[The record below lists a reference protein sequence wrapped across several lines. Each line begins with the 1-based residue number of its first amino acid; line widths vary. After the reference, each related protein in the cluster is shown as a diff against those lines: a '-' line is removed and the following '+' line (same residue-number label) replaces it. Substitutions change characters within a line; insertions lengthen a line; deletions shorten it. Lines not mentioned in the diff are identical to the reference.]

1 LAEYAAASGI
11 APPPVRIY
19 CFGGDAVP
27 DQTFEQVKA
36 ALRPEYFTNGY
47 GPTETVVTP
56 MLWKVPVSQQCE
68 AAYAPIGRAVGARSL
83 YVLDEDLNPLPP
95 GFAGELYIGG
105 YGVARGYHGRADL
118 TCERFVPNPFAA
130 GERLYRSGDLVRL
143 RQDGVVDY
151 VGRIDH
157 QVKVRGFRIELGEVE
172 ASLRQLEGVTD
183 ALVIARDN
191 ASGKQLIG
199 YVVMPTG
206 EDVGDEL
213 KAGLRASL
221 PEYMVP
227 AQIVCLSAF
236 PVTPNGKLDRKA
248 LPEPDFKSEEYV
260 APRNEQET
268 LLAEIWTQVL
278 QVEQVGITDNFF
290 ELGGD
295 SILSLQVI
303 SRVRNHPTLQMDL
316 KLRDLMR
323 YQTIAGIVEQN
334 VTKEG
339 AGQPLVDVTQV
350 AGEGLFNL
358 LPIQEWFFAEGMS
371 EAHHYNQ
378 SLLLSARQPLDLD
391 ALEQALG
398 WIEQHH
404 DSLRLRFTQENGR
417 WLQRYCTATEQGD
430 AVLWRREA
438 ENSEQVE
445 ALANLAQRSLKLD
458 DGPVWRVMHVA
469 LPDGQARLLVVIHH
483 LVVDTVSWRIL
494 LDDLKTAYEA
504 CVQGLAPQLPIR
516 TSSYRSFAEA
526 LQAKAPAIAEQELA
540 YWLEQLDQPG
550 VDLPCDNYR
559 GKNQVRQQAQARL
572 KLSREHT
579 EQLLKQAPAVYR
591 TQIND
596 LLLSALGRA
605 LCRWSGQPS
614 ALILLE
620 GHGREDLFE
629 SIDLSRSL
637 GWFTSMFPVRLRPDS
652 DDIGRSI
659 IDVQAQLA
667 AVPQKGIGYGVL
679 RHLAGAEVSRQ
690 LADLPQARVTFNY
703 LGQFDQSFDEQA
715 LLVPALEETGDNYS
729 LKANLGNWLEIV
741 GQVYDGQ
748 LALRCIYSSQRYRA
762 GTMDALMQDYQRELE
777 ALIEHCMARVG

>member
-1 LAEYAAASGI
+1 
-11 APPPVRIY
+11 
-19 CFGGDAVP
+19 
-27 DQTFEQVKA
+27 
-36 ALRPEYFTNGY
+36 
-47 GPTETVVTP
+47 
-56 MLWKVPVSQQCE
+56 
-68 AAYAPIGRAVGARSL
+68 
-83 YVLDEDLNPLPP
+83 
-95 GFAGELYIGG
+95 
-105 YGVARGYHGRADL
+105 
-118 TCERFVPNPFAA
+118 
-130 GERLYRSGDLVRL
+130 
-143 RQDGVVDY
+143 
-151 VGRIDH
+151 
-157 QVKVRGFRIELGEVE
+157 
-172 ASLRQLEGVTD
+172 
-183 ALVIARDN
+183 
-191 ASGKQLIG
+191 
-199 YVVMPTG
+199 
-206 EDVGDEL
+206 
-213 KAGLRASL
+213 
-221 PEYMVP
+221 
-227 AQIVCLSAF
+227 
-236 PVTPNGKLDRKA
+236 
-248 LPEPDFKSEEYV
+248 
-260 APRNEQET
+260 
-268 LLAEIWTQVL
+268 
-278 QVEQVGITDNFF
+278 VGISDNFF

-323 YQTIAGIVEQN
+323 YQTIAGIVEQEAA
-334 VTKEG
+334 KEG
-339 AGQPLVDVTQV
+339 TPKPQADVTHV
-350 AGEGLFNL
+350 AAEGLFNL
-358 LPIQEWFFAEGMS
+358 LPIQEWFFAEGMA

-404 DSLRLRFTQENGR
+404 DSLRLRFSHEGGR
-417 WLQRYCTATEQGD
+417 WLQRYCDLSEQGE
-430 AVLWRREA
+430 ALLWRREA
-438 ENSEQVE
+438 DNSEQVE

-494 LDDLKTAYEA
+494 LDDLKVAYEA
-504 CVQGLAPQLPIR
+504 CVQGLEPKLPIR

-526 LQAKAPAIAEQELA
+526 LQAQAPVIAEQELA
-540 YWLEQLDQPG
+540 YWREQLDQPG
-550 VDLPCDNYR
+550 VDLPCDNLR
-559 GKNQVRQQAQARL
+559 GKNLVRQQAQARL

-579 EQLLKQAPAVYR
+579 EQLLKQAPAVYG

-596 LLLSALGRA
+596 LLLSALSRA
-605 LCRWSGQPS
+605 LCRWSQQPS

-652 DDIGRSI
+652 DDIGQSI
-659 IDVQAQLA
+659 VNVQAQLA

-679 RHLAGAEVSRQ
+679 RHLAGAEVARQ
-690 LADLPQARVTFNY
+690 LAELPQARVTFNY

-762 GTMDALMQDYQRELE
+762 GTMDALMDDFQRELE
-777 ALIEHCMARVG
+777 ALVEHCMARVG